1 MRFCPLDSM
10 AKDTVTSGLRWV
22 TLDAG
27 YGAVEGWQNSGVTC
41 VTLKFIITQLVTLAI
56 VGGIMGLVAWV
67 KIPRATPPLDE
78 AEVKRRLAEDFPN
91 SPLDQ
96 IWIAIDGAGA
106 VARSGDLAL
115 LLFRMGDSYVS
126 RSMVWSQAVQA
137 EAIKGRFWFRFNDFA
152 APKAS
157 LALAPNWA
165 MTAMGETN

>member
-1 MRFCPLDSM
+1 M
-10 AKDTVTSGLRWV
+10 
-22 TLDAG
+22 
-27 YGAVEGWQNSGVTC
+27 
-41 VTLKFIITQLVTLAI
+41 TLKYIITQLVTLAI

-78 AEVKRRLAEDFPN
+78 AEVKRRLAEDFPQ

-96 IWIAIDGAGA
+96 IWVAIDGAGA

-126 RSMVWSQAVQA
+126 RSMAWSQALQA
-137 EAIKGRFWFRFNDFA
+137 EAAKGQFWFKFNDFS

-157 LALAPNWA
+157 LALEPNWA
-165 MTAMGETN
+165 KSVSGETI

>member
-1 MRFCPLDSM
+1 M
-10 AKDTVTSGLRWV
+10 ATDAVTSGLRWV

-27 YGAVEGWQNSGVTC
+27 HGAVEGQQNSGVDS
-41 VTLKFIITQLVTLAI
+41 VTLKYIITQLVTLAI

-78 AEVKRRLAEDFPN
+78 AEVRRRLAEDFPQT
-91 SPLDQ
+91 PLDQ
-96 IWIAIDGAGA
+96 IWLALDGAGA
-106 VARSGDLAL
+106 VARSGGEAL

-126 RSMVWSQAVQA
+126 RSMAWSQALQA
-137 EAIKGRFWFRFNDFA
+137 QAIKGRFWFRFNDFA

-165 MTAMGETN
+165 KAAMGETI

>member
-1 MRFCPLDSM
+1 M
-10 AKDTVTSGLRWV
+10 AMDTVTSGLRWV

-27 YGAVEGWQNSGVTC
+27 HGAVEGWQNSGVAC
-41 VTLKFIITQLVTLAI
+41 VTLKYIITQLVTLAI

-78 AEVKRRLAEDFPN
+78 AEVMRRLAEDFPQT
-91 SPLDQ
+91 PLDQ
-96 IWIAIDGAGA
+96 IWLALDGAGA

-126 RSMVWSQAVQA
+126 RSMAWSQALQA

>member
-1 MRFCPLDSM
+1 M
-10 AKDTVTSGLRWV
+10 AMDTVTSGLRWV

-27 YGAVEGWQNSGVTC
+27 HGAVEGWQNSGVAC
-41 VTLKFIITQLVTLAI
+41 VTLKYIITQLVTLAI

-78 AEVKRRLAEDFPN
+78 AEVMRRLAEDFPQT
-91 SPLDQ
+91 PLDQ
-96 IWIAIDGAGA
+96 IWLALDGAGA

-126 RSMVWSQAVQA
+126 RSMAWSQALQA
-137 EAIKGRFWFRFNDFA
+137 QAIKGRFWFRFNDFA